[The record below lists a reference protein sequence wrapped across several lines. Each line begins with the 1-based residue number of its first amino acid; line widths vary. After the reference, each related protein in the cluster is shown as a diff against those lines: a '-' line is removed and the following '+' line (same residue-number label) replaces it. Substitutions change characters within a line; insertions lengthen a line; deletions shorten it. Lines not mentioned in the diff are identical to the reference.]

1 MSTHWLGVL
10 PSTLDNSNYICA
22 LLELHA
28 KRIIT
33 TVTYLQ
39 QRLTRDRNLIKCNLN
54 IYRCPELET
63 AMARRDNNTRKRWHN
78 ITTKGLNRLS
88 CNM

>member
-10 PSTLDNSNYICA
+10 PSTLDNSNYICV

-39 QRLTRDRNLIKCNLN
+39 QRLTRDRNLIKCNHN

-63 AMARRDNNTRKRWHN
+63 AMVE
-78 ITTKGLNRLS
+78 ITTPKKDDTTLPLKA
-88 CNM
+88 